1 MCKSMGVKMNV
12 HRDVLETLNNAVL
25 RDVVQIPDMSVPYQA
40 ELWVDGNCAH
50 RDGTAML
57 RIADDGYLTAE
68 YFGYDNMVQAGY
80 RSLGLGFEQPDA
92 KVVFGQTGIEIPI
105 RRIAPKNSTIPAGP
119 AVCYEGKVVGW
130 LGDSDSEMQSVSI
143 TILGLPDIHL
153 FRSTELLP
161 DETTPGGDDRG
172 FVLWGIKRQT
182 QVLSLDADCWRIELY
197 ESVTEDH
204 NQVHRLYHANLSRR
218 DGSPFHLDISAD
230 STIVDAFRSF
240 LSFQCERLIEFPTI
254 RCNPVFSIV
263 RKRLTLSE
271 ASAEVIAA
279 LNDIHSAD
287 SSWPEAWNKLDE
299 VLKTAPGFED
309 VSDASLSFVSPSDDG
324 IEVSFSRGESTVQ
337 LARVSKLLAPNISHS
352 WTASETRLWP
362 GQFAEF
368 WRQFTGDNSRRR
380 LELAI
385 KHYVECARIV
395 EDSGVLGYSLVA
407 AQSTLQALARWWN
420 DLTENAYI
428 GHGKFKG
435 LLVQAVEKADLGKD
449 ANRAIAKEELIQV
462 VDIVNGHRNN
472 IDHALG
478 RNLDVDPQAIAN
490 SLMYYRNLARLL
502 ILAKLGCRDT
512 DSRGTLIGPR
522 FVADMTDEGQ

>member
-1 MCKSMGVKMNV
+1 MGVKMNV

-40 ELWVDGNCAH
+40 ELCVDGNCTH

-57 RIADDGYLTAE
+57 RIADDGYLTLE
-68 YFGYDNMVQAGY
+68 YFGYDNVVQAGF
-80 RSLGLGFEQPDA
+80 RSLGLGFEQPEA
-92 KVVFGQTGIEIPI
+92 KVIFKQTGIEIPI
-105 RRIAPKNSTIPAGP
+105 RYITSKNSTIPAAP

-161 DETTPGGDDRG
+161 DETTSGGDEQG

-197 ESVTEDH
+197 ESVTDNH
-204 NQVHRLYHANLSRR
+204 NQLHRLYHANLSRT

-230 STIVDAFRSF
+230 GTIVDGFRSF

-279 LNDIHSAD
+279 LNDIHSAS

-299 VLKTAPGFED
+299 VLKTAPGLED
-309 VSDASLSFVSPSDDG
+309 VSDASLSFVGPSDDG
-324 IEVSFSRGESTVQ
+324 IEVSFSRGESIVQ
-337 LARVSKLLAPNISHS
+337 LAKVSKLLAPDMSHS

-385 KHYVECARIV
+385 KHYIECARIV

-420 DLTENAYI
+420 DLTENDYI
-428 GHGKFKG
+428 GRGKFKN
-435 LLVQAVEKADLGKD
+435 LLVEAVDKAELGKD
-449 ANRAIAKEELIQV
+449 TNRVIEEEELKHMI
-462 VDIVNGHRNN
+462 DIVTGHRNN

-478 RNLDVDPQAIAN
+478 RNLDVDPRVLAG
-490 SLMYYRNLARLL
+490 SLMYYRNLARFL

-522 FVADMTDEGQ
+522 FVADKTDEGQ